1 MSLIIA
7 AALLAAGIGLL
18 VTRTPAASRLCAF
31 GVVLGFSVL
40 ALDPQHVHLLPQP
53 PRTAAAALGQHDVIA
68 RTRALAAAA
77 AAGPRSADL
86 TLTWS
91 DPLGDGVGRGPLG
104 AAARLQVEA
113 LPVQPG
119 LLQVRA
125 SGACTVDRPLLLQL
139 EAPVLPQPLA
149 AVLTV
154 YTGEREVFRERVSLG
169 TSPPAEC
176 TFTAAVPGAHRIELT
191 AEVAGHRV
199 VCRGELDVAPAPRV
213 LVLEPS
219 NTAAAALRAQ
229 GVAVEEAASLPP
241 DWRTAAALVVGQG
254 LSAADQQAIV
264 TAVIDGL
271 GLFVLAPGFGAAEE
285 PLRAVLPVRPLPTE
299 PKPDGPGPGGAPGGE
314 PPVTPPTPP
323 PDDEPPRGDTRG
335 ASPVSKDPIEV
346 DKRAIAM
353 VLLVDRSGSMG
364 TVLRDGRT
372 KMSYAKSSALRTAQA
387 LDEGDHVAIV
397 TFGNKDAG
405 RAELP
410 LTDALNT
417 AAVRAGIE
425 RLAHAPETTFLLGGL
440 RVAHE
445 LLRPSR
451 AAVKH
456 LVVITD
462 GEFRT
467 EESLALRSLAHK
479 MRTGDKITLSIISIV
494 DAQTDVQF
502 TKEAELLT
510 REGGGQFFP
519 VEDVAAVPVFVTAE
533 VTRSLQRVGRQ
544 PRDAPGASNTPPA
557 QPPPSKPKV
566 DPPQPPAPSS
576 PEPVPQRIAVRA
588 VAESRL
594 LAPPPEPA
602 WPTLGAAVAGTAPF
616 DAQVLLVAGEN
627 GWPLLCYANRG
638 LGRVG
643 AFAAD
648 LCGDAGSEFR
658 AERAFPARLA
668 AWIQGVLPAEG
679 LRTPKSLLDAWEV
692 TPIAPTPHDV
702 ELLAGLAGQAPLGP
716 ASPAAAPSPAVVRTV
731 ASAVPDWALWAV
743 LGLVLLALCER
754 WIGLRSFRLGRA

>member
-1 MSLIIA
+1 
-7 AALLAAGIGLL
+7 
-18 VTRTPAASRLCAF
+18 
-31 GVVLGFSVL
+31 
-40 ALDPQHVHLLPQP
+40 
-53 PRTAAAALGQHDVIA
+53 
-68 RTRALAAAA
+68 
-77 AAGPRSADL
+77 
-86 TLTWS
+86 
-91 DPLGDGVGRGPLG
+91 
-104 AAARLQVEA
+104 
-113 LPVQPG
+113 
-119 LLQVRA
+119 VRA
-125 SGACTVDRPLLLQL
+125 SGACAVDRPLLLQL
-139 EAPVLPQPLA
+139 DAPVLHQPLA

-154 YTGEREVFRERVSLG
+154 YSGEREVLRERVSLG

-176 TFTAAVPGAHRIELT
+176 TFTATTPGAHRIELT
-191 AEVAGHRV
+191 AEVGDHRV
-199 VCRGELDVAPAPRV
+199 VCRGELAVAPAPRV

-219 NTAAAALRAQ
+219 KTAAAALRAQ

-241 DWRTAAALVVGQG
+241 EWRTAAALVVGQV
-254 LSAADQQAIV
+254 LSPADQQAIV
-264 TAVIDGL
+264 TAVIDGM
-271 GLFVLAPGFGAAEE
+271 GLFVLSPGFGAAEE
-285 PLRAVLPVRPLPTE
+285 PLRAILPVRPLPVE
-299 PKPDGPGPGGAPGGE
+299 PKPEGPGAGPGGE

-323 PDDEPPRGDTRG
+323 PDDEPPSGDTRG

-387 LDEGDHVAIV
+387 LDEGDQVAIV

-417 AAVRAGIE
+417 AAVRAGIN
-425 RLAHAPETTFLLGGL
+425 RLAHAREETFLLGGL

-462 GEFRT
+462 GEFRG

-494 DAQTDVQF
+494 DASTDVQF
-502 TKEAELLT
+502 TKDAELLT

-544 PRDAPGASNTPPA
+544 PRDVPGASNTPPT
-557 QPPPSKPKV
+557 QPLPQKPKV
-566 DPPQPPAPSS
+566 DPPPTPAPSR
-576 PEPVPQRIAVRA
+576 PEEVPQRISVRA

-627 GWPLLCYANRG
+627 GWPLLCYGNRG

-658 AERAFPARLA
+658 AERTFPARLA
-668 AWIQGVLPAEG
+668 TWIQGVLPAEG
-679 LRTPKSLLDAWEV
+679 VRTPRSLLDAWEV
-692 TPIAPTPHDV
+692 SPIAPTPHDV
-702 ELLAGLAGQAPLGP
+702 ELLAGLAVAPP
-716 ASPAAAPSPAVVRTV
+716 PAVVRSV
-731 ASAVPDWALWAV
+731 VSAVPAWARWAV
-743 LGLVLLALCER
+743 LALVVLALCER
-754 WIGLRSFRLGRA
+754 WTGLRTFRLGRA

>member
-1 MSLIIA
+1 MNLVA
-7 AALLAAGIGLL
+7 AALLVAGIGLL
-18 VTRTPAASRLCAF
+18 TARTPAAARLCAWC
-31 GVVLGFSVL
+31 VVLGFAVL
-40 ALDPQHVHLLPQP
+40 ALDPQQVHFEPHA
-53 PRTAAAALGQHDVIA
+53 PRTAAAAIGQGDA
-68 RTRALAAAA
+68 APRTHALAAAA
-77 AAGPRSADL
+77 AAGPRAADL
-86 TLTWS
+86 ELTWS
-91 DPLGDGVGRGPLG
+91 DALGDGVGRGPLG
-104 AAARLQVEA
+104 ATARLKVAA
-113 LPVQPG
+113 LPLQPD

-125 SGACTVDRPLLLQL
+125 TGACTVDRPLLLQL
-139 EAPVLPQPLA
+139 EAPVLQHPLDGI
-149 AVLTV
+149 LTV
-154 YTGEREVFRERVSLG
+154 YSGEREVFRERVSLG
-169 TSPPAEC
+169 KSPPAEC
-176 TFTAAVPGAHRIELT
+176 TFTAAVPGDHRIELT
-191 AEVAGHRV
+191 AEVSGHRV
-199 VCRGELDVAPAPRV
+199 VCRGALAVAAAPRV

-219 NTAAAALRAQ
+219 GTAAAALRAQ
-229 GVAVEEAASLPP
+229 GVAVEEAASMPP
-241 DWRTAAALVVGQG
+241 DWRTAAALVVGQV
-254 LSAADQQAIV
+254 LPAADQQAIV
-264 TAVIDGL
+264 AAVIDGM

-285 PLRAVLPVRPLPTE
+285 PLRAILPVRPLPIE
-299 PKPDGPGPGGAPGGE
+299 PKPDGPGAGGAPGGE

-323 PDDEPPRGDTRG
+323 PEDEPPSGDTRG

-364 TVLRDGRT
+364 TVLRDGKT
-372 KMSYAKSSALRTAQA
+372 KMSYAKTSALRTAQA
-387 LDEGDHVAIV
+387 LDEGDQVAIV

-417 AAVRAGIE
+417 KAVRAGIDL
-425 RLAHAPETTFLLGGL
+425 LAHAREETFLLSGL
-440 RVAHE
+440 RVAHD

-467 EESLALRSLAHK
+467 EESMALRSLAHS

-510 REGGGQFFP
+510 RDGGGQFFP
-519 VEDVAAVPVFVTAE
+519 VEDVTAVPVFVTAE

-544 PRDAPGASNTPPA
+544 PRNAPGSSNTPPA
-557 QPPPSKPKV
+557 QPPPQKPKA
-566 DPPQPPAPSS
+566 DPPKPAPASP
-576 PEPVPQRIAVRA
+576 PEPVVQRIAVRA

-594 LAPPPEPA
+594 LEPPPAAA

-627 GWPLLCYANRG
+627 GWPLLCYGNRG

-648 LCGDAGSEFR
+648 LCGDPGSEFR

-668 AWIQGVLPAEG
+668 TWIQGVLPAEG
-679 LRTPKSLLDAWEV
+679 VRTPKSLLDAWEV

-702 ELLAGLAGQAPLGP
+702 ELLAGLAGQAPVGP
-716 ASPAAAPSPAVVRTV
+716 DSPAVAPAPAVVRTV
-731 ASAVPDWALWAV
+731 VSAVPGWALWAV
-743 LGLVLLALCER
+743 LALVVLALCER
-754 WIGLRSFRLGRA
+754 WTGLRTFRLGRA

>member
-1 MSLIIA
+1 VTVILV
-7 AALLAAGIGLL
+7 AALLVAGIGLL
-18 VTRTPAASRLCAF
+18 TARTPAAARFCAW
-31 GVVLGFSVL
+31 GVVLGFAAL
-40 ALDPQHVHLLPQP
+40 ALDPQRVHFEQQEA
-53 PRTAAAALGQHDVIA
+53 RTAAAAIGQRDVDA

-77 AAGPRSADL
+77 TAGPRAADL
-86 TLTWS
+86 ELCWS
-91 DPLGDGVGRGPLG
+91 DALGDGIGRGPLG
-104 AAARLQVEA
+104 ARARLQVRA

-139 EAPVLPQPLA
+139 ESPILQQPLA

-154 YTGEREVFRERVSLG
+154 YSGEREVFRERVSLG

-176 TFTAAVPGAHRIELT
+176 TFTATAPGVHRIELT
-191 AEVAGHRV
+191 AEVADHRV
-199 VCRGELDVAPAPRV
+199 ICRGEFAVAAPPRV

-219 NTAAAALRAQ
+219 MTAAAALRAQ

-254 LSAADQQAIV
+254 LPAADQQAIV
-264 TAVIDGL
+264 AAVIDGM

-285 PLRAVLPVRPLPTE
+285 PVRAILPVRPLPIE
-299 PKPDGPGPGGAPGGE
+299 SKPDGAGAGGPPGGE
-314 PPVTPPTPP
+314 PPVTPPLPP
-323 PDDEPPRGDTRG
+323 PDDEPPSGDIRG

-364 TVLRDGRT
+364 MELRDGRT

-387 LDEGDHVAIV
+387 LDEGDQVAIV

-405 RAELP
+405 RAELA

-417 AAVRAGIE
+417 ATVRAGIE
-425 RLAHAPETTFLLGGL
+425 RLAHASENTFLLSGL

-462 GEFRT
+462 GEFRG

-494 DAQTDVQF
+494 DAQTGPQF
-502 TKEAELLT
+502 IKEAELLT
-510 REGGGQFFP
+510 RDGGGQFFP

-544 PRDAPGASNTPPA
+544 PRNAPGSSTPPA

-566 DPPQPPAPSS
+566 DPPKPAPASV
-576 PEPVPQRIAVRA
+576 PEPAPQRIAVRA

-594 LAPPPEPA
+594 LEPLPEAA
-602 WPTLGAAVAGTAPF
+602 WPTLGGAVAGTAPF

-668 AWIQGVLPAEG
+668 TWIQGVLPAEG
-679 LRTPKSLLDAWEV
+679 VRTPKSLLDAWEV

-702 ELLAGLAGQAPLGP
+702 ELLAGLAGQAPVGP
-716 ASPAAAPSPAVVRTV
+716 DSPAAAPAPAVVRKV
-731 ASAVPDWALWAV
+731 VSAVPAWALWAV
-743 LGLVLLALCER
+743 LAVVVLALCER
-754 WIGLRSFRLGRA
+754 WSGLRMFRLGRA